1 MLLNA
6 FGVIEQSH
14 FITKLNYQTDV
25 VDLKEELFFQSP
37 LTRFQ
42 HKFTHSFNALKE
54 TERETER
61 ERVENF
67 CKIEKIKERGK
78 YSNMSF

>member
-1 MLLNA
+1 MSMLLNA

-42 HKFTHSFNALKE
+42 HKFTHSFNALRE

-61 ERVENF
+61 ERK
-67 CKIEKIKERGK
+67 KISARLRK
-78 YSNMSF
+78 